1 MSPLTIA
8 DTLRWN
14 PEAVRG
20 VESAINKHGATA
32 QEISDA
38 LYKLPLFQSWEGES
52 GAAAKESLDK
62 LSRYLVEHA
71 DEMQALGKALGKA
84 AVEIEN
90 VRKELREL
98 LNKAD
103 EYGMDIDPVSG
114 AVKPTAAANIGL
126 PATTIAL
133 RMSELQND
141 IKNVLAHAESVDQA
155 LASAI
160 SGSGT
165 TTPTAK
171 HGDSGALDLAA
182 QLKGLTGDKPPVTT
196 PANTLPAAAAPGVL
210 DPNAPKNGSVVPEQ
224 KPVVDPKTLGSLGGT
239 TNFIEANRK
248 PDAKPADKPAPQSK
262 GFLDGWVDAA
272 KQKAEGIVEHAG
284 DLVGL
289 HGSEKAKDAWID
301 VGVGVATDAL
311 KHSIPGGD
319 TPSAMDQTIDA
330 YNKVQDAKAHGGS
343 AASLAGAG
351 VFDMQAKGAEASAA
365 IATGGAGRF
374 LERGLVEG
382 AIGAESRAAL
392 SEGVPTLD
400 GALHSG
406 VKGMLDNALHGHVET
421 PPAPHVETPSVP
433 RADTP
438 ATPHVEA
445 PATPHVE
452 PPRADVSAPSHI
464 ETPIAPHTPQAV
476 DHTPTVSDHPTPP
489 LGEHA
494 LPPTDHP
501 SPLTVDHPT
510 PVDPPFRFDPNSTDH
525 GYSSGSPYH
534 PGDWPPH
541 TPEPTL
547 GKDGADHGWKDV
559 NRGPEKPWMDYQSQ
573 ITGIERTPEGHIP
586 EYVRVNPDTGNEVHF
601 DGPTVRDGQE
611 VYLDAKRN
619 YPMLVK
625 YPDEPWV
632 ANIRDG
638 LLDEADRQ
646 LAAIPPGAELEWHVS
661 NPDSAAAIRTL
672 LDNGGFYDVRV
683 IYTPEAP

>member
-32 QEISDA
+32 QEVSDA

-52 GAAAKESLDK
+52 GSAAKESLDK
-62 LSRYLVEHA
+62 LSKYLVEHA

-114 AVKPTAAANIGL
+114 AVKITAAGNIGL

-160 SGSGT
+160 NGSGT
-165 TTPTAK
+165 ATPTAK
-171 HGDSGALDLAA
+171 HGSGTPEMPAL
-182 QLKGLTGDKPPVTT
+182 LKGLGGDKPVATN
-196 PANTLPAAAAPGVL
+196 PADALP
-210 DPNAPKNGSVVPEQ
+210 GSVTSNYGQNGAVTEPKPEQ
-224 KPVVDPKTLGSLGGT
+224 KPVYDPKTLGSLGGT

-248 PDAKPADKPAPQSK
+248 PEAKPDDKPAPQSK

-301 VGVGVATDAL
+301 VGVGAVTDAL

-351 VFDMQAKGAEASAA
+351 LFDMQAKGAEASAA

-400 GALHSG
+400 SALHNG

-421 PPAPHVETPSVP
+421 PAAPHVETP
-433 RADTP
+433 
-438 ATPHVEA
+438 ATPHTPHAEPPPPPHVDTPQPEHHAPTGDHHTPVAPDHPAPTGSIPHSAEQILDDARASHRAERDQMDWNRGEQNLHDLAQQHGVHPDELPRTPVYEIDSPQYTDKHDATHSGEIDRQTSLWEHGVNTQSVQQTLDNMDNARPPSTSLRDELRTDLKDYGLKQLLDAGYA
-445 PATPHVE
+445 PAE
-452 PPRADVSAPSHI
+452 AERLAKDYSL
-464 ETPIAPHTPQAV
+464 QQF
-476 DHTPTVSDHPTPP
+476 PTTS
-489 LGEHA
+489 
-494 LPPTDHP
+494 
-501 SPLTVDHPT
+501 
-510 PVDPPFRFDPNSTDH
+510 
-525 GYSSGSPYH
+525 
-534 PGDWPPH
+534 
-541 TPEPTL
+541 
-547 GKDGADHGWKDV
+547 
-559 NRGPEKPWMDYQSQ
+559 
-573 ITGIERTPEGHIP
+573 GHIP
-586 EYVRVNPDTGNEVHF
+586 QPVIHNPDIKMGGNPNALTYGDWQVNNALGTLTKQEMDAFRAWLETQPPDAIVNIKL
-601 DGPTVRDGQE
+601 RD
-611 VYLDAKRN
+611 R
-619 YPMLVK
+619 
-625 YPDEPWV
+625 
-632 ANIRDG
+632 
-638 LLDEADRQ
+638 
-646 LAAIPPGAELEWHVS
+646 
-661 NPDSAAAIRTL
+661 
-672 LDNGGFYDVRV
+672 
-683 IYTPEAP
+683 

>member
-1 MSPLTIA
+1 MGPLTIA

-52 GAAAKESLDK
+52 GSAAKESLDK
-62 LSRYLVEHA
+62 LSRYLVAHA
-71 DEMQALGKALGKA
+71 DEMEALGKALGKA

-90 VRKELREL
+90 VRKELRDV
-98 LNKAD
+98 LNRAD

-171 HGDSGALDLAA
+171 HGDSGTLDLAA
-182 QLKGLTGDKPPVTT
+182 RLKGLTGDKPPVTT
-196 PANTLPAAAAPGVL
+196 PANTLPAAAAAAPGAL

-224 KPVVDPKTLGSLGGT
+224 KPVVDPKTLGSLAGT

-248 PDAKPADKPAPQSK
+248 PEAKPADKPAPQSK

-343 AASLAGAG
+343 SASLAGAG

-382 AIGAESRAAL
+382 AIGAEGRAAL

-400 GALHSG
+400 SALHSG

-421 PPAPHVETPSVP
+421 PATPHVETP
-433 RADTP
+433 
-438 ATPHVEA
+438 ATPH
-445 PATPHVE
+445 TPHAE
-452 PPRADVSAPSHI
+452 PPPPAHIDTPQPEHHVPVAPDHPAPSGGLPHSPEQI
-464 ETPIAPHTPQAV
+464 LDDARASHRAERDQMDWNRGEQNLHDIAQQHGVHPDELPRTPQYDIDSPQYTDKHDATHSGEIDRQTSLWEHGFNTQSVQQTLDNMDNARPPSTSLRDELRV
-476 DHTPTVSDHPTPP
+476 DLKDFGMKQLMDAGYGPAEAERLAKDYASQQFPAGSGTIPQPVIHNPDIKMGGPP
-489 LGEHA
+489 NA
-494 LPPTDHP
+494 LT
-501 SPLTVDHPT
+501 
-510 PVDPPFRFDPNSTDH
+510 
-525 GYSSGSPYH
+525 Y
-534 PGDWPPH
+534 GDWQVNNALGTLTKQEMDSFRAWLETQPP
-541 TPEPTL
+541 
-547 GKDGADHGWKDV
+547 DAIV
-559 NRGPEKPWMDYQSQ
+559 N
-573 ITGIERTPEGHIP
+573 
-586 EYVRVNPDTGNEVHF
+586 VRL
-601 DGPTVRDGQE
+601 RD
-611 VYLDAKRN
+611 R
-619 YPMLVK
+619 
-625 YPDEPWV
+625 
-632 ANIRDG
+632 
-638 LLDEADRQ
+638 
-646 LAAIPPGAELEWHVS
+646 
-661 NPDSAAAIRTL
+661 
-672 LDNGGFYDVRV
+672 
-683 IYTPEAP
+683 

>member
-32 QEISDA
+32 QEVSDA

-52 GAAAKESLDK
+52 GSAAKESLDK
-62 LSRYLVEHA
+62 LSKYLVAHA
-71 DEMQALGKALGKA
+71 DEMESLGKALGKA

-114 AVKPTAAANIGL
+114 AVKITAAANIGL

-133 RMSELQND
+133 HMSELQND

-160 SGSGT
+160 NGSGT

-171 HGDSGALDLAA
+171 HGSGTPEMPAL
-182 QLKGLTGDKPPVTT
+182 LKGLGGDKPVATN
-196 PANTLPAAAAPGVL
+196 PADALP
-210 DPNAPKNGSVVPEQ
+210 GSVTSNYAPHGAVTEPKPEQ
-224 KPVVDPKTLGSLGGT
+224 KPVYDPKTLGTLGGT

-248 PDAKPADKPAPQSK
+248 PEAKPDDKPAPQSK
-262 GFLDGWVDAA
+262 GFIDGWVDAA

-301 VGVGVATDAL
+301 VGVGAVTDAL

-343 AASLAGAG
+343 GASLAGAG
-351 VFDMQAKGAEASAA
+351 LFDMQARSAEATAA
-365 IATGGAGRF
+365 IATGGTGRF

-382 AIGAESRAAL
+382 AIGAEGRAAL

-400 GALHSG
+400 SALHNS

-421 PPAPHVETPSVP
+421 PPAPHIETPSVP
-433 RADTP
+433 HADAP
-438 ATPHVEA
+438 ATPHVEV

-452 PPRADVSAPSHI
+452 PPRADAPAPSHI
-464 ETPIAPHTPQAV
+464 ETPSAPHTPQAV
-476 DHTPTVSDHPTPP
+476 DHTPTISDHPTPP
-489 LGEHA
+489 LGEHS
-494 LPPTDHP
+494 LPPADHP

-525 GYSSGSPYH
+525 GYSSDNPYH

-541 TPEPTL
+541 TPEPTY
-547 GKDGADHGWKDV
+547 GKDGADHGWQNI
-559 NRGPEKPWMDYQSQ
+559 NRGPDKPWMDYQSQ

-586 EYVRVNPDTGNEVHF
+586 EYTRIDPQTGREVHY
-601 DGPTVRDGQE
+601 DGPTIRNGQE
-611 VYLDAKRN
+611 IYLDAKRD
-619 YPMLVK
+619 YSMLVDQADK
-625 YPDEPWV
+625 PWV
-632 ANIRDG
+632 NNIRNG
-638 LLDEADRQ
+638 LLEEVDRQ
-646 LAAIPPGAELEWHVS
+646 YSALPDGAELEWHVS
-661 NPDSAAAIRTL
+661 NPASAAAIRTL
-672 LDNGGFYDVRV
+672 LDDGGFPDVKV
-683 IYTPEAP
+683 IYTPEVP